1 MHLLLGLER
10 DQEKLKIETISE
22 FPTLKE
28 KFNLSFSAEKVN
40 IGRMQENLLKF
51 RAQNIFQKK
60 LVVNLILTSSLW
72 CKR

>member
-1 MHLLLGLER
+1 MYLILGLER
-10 DQEKLKIETISE
+10 DQEKLKVETISE

-51 RAQNIFQKK
+51 RAQNFFQKK
-60 LVVNLILTSSLW
+60 
-72 CKR
+72 